1 MTDDW
6 KFAKG
11 TIEDARRNLTRLQQD
26 LTPFF
31 YLEVELVH
39 YLDVFWPQH
48 EHDQTFTRMDR
59 LIDEMSEQMIADY
72 VDREIIKN
80 VTADDRRHL
89 QKFARKLQ
97 HFIKEGNY

>member
-1 MTDDW
+1 
-6 KFAKG
+6 
-11 TIEDARRNLTRLQQD
+11 
-26 LTPFF
+26 
-31 YLEVELVH
+31 
-39 YLDVFWPQH
+39 
-48 EHDQTFTRMDR
+48 MDR